1 MRYLSTNPLRHP
13 TVEIPRAEIERLAKE
28 TLPDDERPTIRVPAA
43 NVWVDPRV
51 DG

>member
-1 MRYLSTNPLRHP
+1 MRYLSTNPLRFKTTELP
-13 TVEIPRAEIERLAKE
+13 KAEIDRLAKE

>member
-1 MRYLSTNPLRHP
+1 MRYFNAKPLRSP
-13 TVEIPRAEIERLAKE
+13 TTEIKKEDLDRLVRE
-28 TLPDDERPTIRVPAA
+28 TLPDDQRPTIRVPAA